1 MIGIILLTFI
11 GGAIFMIVLIALLN
25 ANRQDSADVEIYENG
40 IIERDSELKVLNDLI
55 DRQDKVI
62 YNQKLK
68 INELLKV
75 NHELMDEAVAKVSRS
90 N

>member
-1 MIGIILLTFI
+1 MIGTMLLFFI

-25 ANRQDSADVEIYENG
+25 ANRQDSVDAQIYENG
-40 IIERDSELKVLNDLI
+40 IIDRDRELKVLNDLI
-55 DRQDKVI
+55 ERQDKVI

-75 NHELMDEAVAKVSRS
+75 NHELRDEAVTKTARS

>member
-1 MIGIILLTFI
+1 MIGTMLLFFI

-25 ANRQDSADVEIYENG
+25 ANRQDSVDAQIYENR
-40 IIERDSELKVLNDLI
+40 ILDRDNEIGTLNEVI
-55 DRQDKVI
+55 DKQDKTI

-75 NHELMDEAVAKVSRS
+75 NHELMDEAATKVARS

>member
-1 MIGIILLTFI
+1 MLLFFI

-25 ANRQDSADVEIYENG
+25 ANRPDSIDEQIYQDG
-40 IIERDSELKVLNDLI
+40 IMDRDRELKVANDLI
-55 DRQDKVI
+55 ERQDKVI

-75 NHELMDEAVAKVSRS
+75 NHELMDEAATKVARS

>member
-1 MIGIILLTFI
+1 MIGIMLLFFI

-25 ANRQDSADVEIYENG
+25 ANRQDSVDAQIYENG
-40 IIERDSELKVLNDLI
+40 IIDRDNEIGTLNEVI
-55 DRQDKVI
+55 DKQDKTI

-75 NHELMDEAVAKVSRS
+75 NHELMDEAATKVARS

>member
-1 MIGIILLTFI
+1 
-11 GGAIFMIVLIALLN
+11 MIVLIALLN
-25 ANRQDSADVEIYENG
+25 ANRQDSVDAQIYENG
-40 IIERDSELKVLNDLI
+40 ILDRDNEIGILNEVI
-55 DRQDKVI
+55 DKQDKTI

-75 NHELMDEAVAKVSRS
+75 NHELMDEAATKVARS

>member
-1 MIGIILLTFI
+1 MIGTMLLFFI

-25 ANRQDSADVEIYENG
+25 ANRQDSVDAQIYENG
-40 IIERDSELKVLNDLI
+40 IIDRDNEIGTLNEVI
-55 DRQDKVI
+55 DKQDKTI

-75 NHELMDEAVAKVSRS
+75 NHELMDEAATKVARS

>member
-1 MIGIILLTFI
+1 MIGTMLLFFI

-25 ANRQDSADVEIYENG
+25 ANRQDSVDAQIYENG
-40 IIERDSELKVLNDLI
+40 ILDRDNEIGILNEVI
-55 DRQDKVI
+55 DKQDKTI

-75 NHELMDEAVAKVSRS
+75 NHELMDEAATKVARS

>member
-1 MIGIILLTFI
+1 MIGTMLLFFI

-25 ANRQDSADVEIYENG
+25 ANRQDSVDSQIYENG
-40 IIERDSELKVLNDLI
+40 IIDRDNEIGTLNEVI
-55 DRQDKVI
+55 DKQDKTI

-75 NHELMDEAVAKVSRS
+75 NHELMDEAATKVARS